1 MTAER
6 VYTDYLL
13 DILDAIAKTEQ
24 FWLRSG
30 VPSRTLAFG
39 RAPGSPQRATGAP
52 AARGVPLISRPVR
65 RHEW

>member
-39 RAPGSPQRATGAP
+39 RATGAP